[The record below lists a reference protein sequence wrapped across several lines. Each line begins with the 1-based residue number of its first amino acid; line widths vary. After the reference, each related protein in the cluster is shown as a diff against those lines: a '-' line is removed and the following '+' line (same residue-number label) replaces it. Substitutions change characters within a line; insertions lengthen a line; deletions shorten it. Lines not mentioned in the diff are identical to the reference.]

1 MDFEEANTILFV
13 TLHEIYPIAT
23 ARVSMM
29 ATNNRYARFPF
40 LRFRFKDKDKEDLIY
55 EKIRDT
61 VKNFKGL
68 LAWEMVTKYDTL
80 NYLIVPSYVC
90 FGQEEL
96 TGDLNEHL
104 KMTLGESLFRKR
116 IDQAIEDIPNL
127 AHCIKTELLG
137 L

>member
-1 MDFEEANTILFV
+1 MDFEEANILLFF
-13 TLHEIYPIAT
+13 TMHEIYPIAT
-23 ARVSMM
+23 GRAGMM
-29 ATNNRYARFPF
+29 SSDRYARFPF

-55 EKIRDT
+55 DKIRDT

-90 FGQEEL
+90 FGQEGI